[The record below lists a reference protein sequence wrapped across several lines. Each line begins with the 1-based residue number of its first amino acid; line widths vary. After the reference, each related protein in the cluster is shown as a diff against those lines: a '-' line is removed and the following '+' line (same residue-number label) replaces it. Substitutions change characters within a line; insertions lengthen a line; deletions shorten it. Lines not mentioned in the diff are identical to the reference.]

1 VSNLSVNT
9 ITDAS
14 GGSTASINGLTP
26 QASNMQPFNRI
37 INGDMRIDQRNAGA
51 AVTYS
56 SGTPAY
62 LLDRWYGQGVTS
74 AGVFTLQQSTD
85 VPAGFN
91 NSLKATVT
99 TASTPSGTQVYRLI
113 QRIEGFNT
121 ADLNLGTANAKT
133 LTMSFWVKSSV
144 TGTFGGSFWGGS
156 ATAWFP
162 FSYTINSA
170 NTWEYKT
177 VSIGAASSTPATAF
191 NTTTGI
197 GLQLTFNLGAAS
209 ATLTTPSSW
218 IYGATEYYGPTGQ
231 TNLIETNGATFYIT
245 GVQLEAGSSGS
256 SFAHENYG
264 DTLQKCQRYCEVLT
278 AGAYGAYA
286 NGWFEGTT
294 TFKALYNYKAVKRV
308 APTASASGSFS
319 ADGASSNPAL
329 SSLSIG
335 SQVNVVVLQWV
346 CTGATT
352 GQGGNLINLND
363 ATAKITLDAEL

>member
-1 VSNLSVNT
+1 MPISTINTNSIADDAVTVPKVADQVLTHRNL
-9 ITDAS
+9 
-14 GGSTASINGLTP
+14 
-26 QASNMQPFNRI
+26 I
-37 INGDMRIDQRNAGA
+37 INGAMVIDQRNAGA

-62 LLDRWYGQGVTS
+62 PLDRWYGQGVTS
-74 AGVFTLQQSTD
+74 AGAFTLQQSTD

-209 ATLTTPSSW
+209 AKLTTPSSW

-245 GVQLEAGSSGS
+245 GVQLEV
-256 SFAHENYG
+256 G
-264 DTLQKCQRYCEVLT
+264 DTATPFEHRQYGQELALCQRYAQQVVNGESTTQAVALGHGQSGTVAYYYYQMPVAMRNGPALT
-278 AGAYGAYA
+278 YSSLSDFLNDDGVGGSVPATLSVIRS
-286 NGWFEGTT
+286 TT
-294 TFKALYNYKAVKRV
+294 ISCGI
-308 APTASASGSFS
+308 SASGLSTAAGRAAQLRANNSS
-319 ADGASSNPAL
+319 ARLLL
-329 SSLSIG
+329 SS
-335 SQVNVVVLQWV
+335 
-346 CTGATT
+346 
-352 GQGGNLINLND
+352 
-363 ATAKITLDAEL
+363 EL

>member
-1 VSNLSVNT
+1 MSNLSVNQ

-37 INGDMRIDQRNAGA
+37 INGAMTIDQRNAGA

-56 SGTPAY
+56 SGFAY

-144 TGTFGGSFWGGS
+144 TGTFGGSFWGGN

-177 VSIGAASSTPATAF
+177 VSIAAASSTPATAF
-191 NTTTGI
+191 NTTTGV
-197 GLQLTFNLGAAS
+197 GLQLTFNFGAAS
-209 ATLTTPSSW
+209 ATLATPSSW

-245 GVQLEAGSSGS
+245 GVQLEAGSTAS
-256 SFAHENYG
+256 SFAHENYA
-264 DTLQKCQRYCEVLT
+264 DTLRKCQRYYYSWSSSGLSDIYAFRSPYVSSPPNSSASVGYFFPVTMRSNPSMVGTGLSLNRFT
-278 AGAYGAYA
+278 ANQHGAIAQLSSTSGASAYSLSD
-286 NGWFEGTT
+286 F
-294 TFKALYNYKAVKRV
+294 
-308 APTASASGSFS
+308 TASA
-319 ADGASSNPAL
+319 
-329 SSLSIG
+329 
-335 SQVNVVVLQWV
+335 
-346 CTGATT
+346 
-352 GQGGNLINLND
+352 
-363 ATAKITLDAEL
+363 EL